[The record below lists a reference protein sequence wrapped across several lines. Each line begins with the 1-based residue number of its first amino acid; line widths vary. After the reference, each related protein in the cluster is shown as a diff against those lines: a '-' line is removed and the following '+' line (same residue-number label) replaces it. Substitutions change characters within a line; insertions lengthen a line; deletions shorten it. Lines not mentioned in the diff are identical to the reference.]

1 MPSPEATQSD
11 FLSALRRRRPA
22 LLAAALMASL
32 HLTGGLAFIERELL
46 DLRYRLFD
54 RAATDDLVLVAIDS
68 RSLRALSVWPWP
80 RSYHAEVIERLL
92 EAGVGRIAIDV
103 DFSAPSD
110 PDLDARFE
118 AALAEAG
125 GRVILPVSQ
134 QDFMAADGPQR
145 VHTEPLD
152 RFRQHVTVASINVR
166 PDEDGLFRQMT
177 LREPWADG
185 EVPTLS
191 ALLAGRHGGVDW
203 RSGPRTFH
211 IDYAIDR
218 STIPQLSY
226 ADVLAG
232 RFDPDM
238 LRGRQVLI
246 GATAV
251 ELQDVVPVPVYK
263 SITGV
268 MLQALAYQSL
278 VQGRAM
284 QHVNPVP
291 ILLLTLVI
299 ALVFSQGFA
308 TWPWKR
314 GLAVAG
320 GGCLGL
326 LALPVAIQALS
337 PLILEVMPCVLLLP
351 LLFAIGL
358 VSSVDRQALHLLSQ
372 SLNLRRLDALMRDIV
387 ENSFDGIVTFR
398 PNGEIETANDAAHR
412 IFGAASGSLIG
423 RDIGLLIPG
432 FEPMQREPGSFTAG
446 RRETLGRRRGGGTF
460 PLELAVSETSVGDER
475 VNIAV
480 VRDITDRKDQEAKLE
495 HQALHDALT
504 GLPNRKLLQDRLE
517 HALETAKRECKPL
530 GLLLLDLDRFKTIND
545 TLGHAVGD
553 VLLCDVA
560 RRLAAQIRRS
570 DTIARLGGDE
580 FAVLLPAVTDLARAH
595 RVSQRILTALERP
608 FDIKEL
614 QLEVG
619 ISVGVALYPDHAE
632 DADSLLQCADVA
644 MYIAKNAQSGLAL
657 YDQSNDINS
666 VRHLTLTGELRH
678 AIESDQLSFDY
689 QPQIELASGRVFG
702 VEALARWRHPVH
714 GFIPPDEFILQAEQT
729 GLIGPLTLW
738 AFNAALQQSADW
750 RQAGFDIAM
759 AINLSARNLQDGE
772 LPTTLRRL
780 LADWELPAEC
790 LTLEIT
796 ESAIMLDPDMA
807 LKIIRRFYDMGIRLA
822 IDDFGTG
829 HSSLAYLSRLPL
841 HELKVDRSFVINMT
855 QNDNDAL
862 IVRST
867 IDLAH
872 SLGLKVVAEGIENE
886 QHMQILRALGC
897 DIGQGYGIS
906 RPLASPQIDRWLQ
919 EADHLKPALL
929 VPPDDRLERVSR

>member
-1 MPSPEATQSD
+1 MSSPEATESR
-11 FLSALRRRRPA
+11 FLSALLRRRPA
-22 LLAAALMASL
+22 LLAVALMASL
-32 HLTGGLAFIERELL
+32 HLTGGFAFIERELL

-54 RAATDDLVLVAIDS
+54 RAATGDLVLVAIDS
-68 RSLRALSVWPWP
+68 PSLRALGVGPWP
-80 RSYHAEVIERLL
+80 RSYHAEVVERLL
-92 EAGVGRIAIDV
+92 GAGVSRIAIDV

-118 AALAEAG
+118 AALAAAE
-125 GRVILPVSQ
+125 GRVVLPVSEQ
-134 QDFMAADGPQR
+134 VFVAADGPQL
-145 VHTEPLD
+145 VHSEPLE
-152 RFRQHVTVASINVR
+152 RFRRHVTVASVNVR
-166 PDEDGLFRQMT
+166 PDADGLVRQMT
-177 LREPWADG
+177 LREPWAEG

-191 ALLAGRHGGVDW
+191 ALLAGGEGTRILGT
-203 RSGPRTFH
+203 GPDSFH
-211 IDYAIDR
+211 IDYSFDR

-226 ADVLAG
+226 ADILAG
-232 RFDPDM
+232 RFDPAM

-251 ELQDVVPVPVYK
+251 ELQDVVPVPVYQ

-268 MLQALAYQSL
+268 MLHALAYQSL

-284 QHVNPVP
+284 LRLDPTP
-291 ILLLTLVI
+291 ILLL
-299 ALVFSQGFA
+299 ALALALLLNEGFA

-320 GGCLGL
+320 GGCVGL
-326 LALPVAIQALS
+326 LALPVAVQALI
-337 PLILEVMPCVLLLP
+337 PLIVEVTPAVLLLP

-358 VSSVDRQALHLLSQ
+358 VNSVDRQALHLLSQ
-372 SLNLRRLDALMRDIV
+372 SLNLRRLDSLMRNIV
-387 ENSFDGIVTFR
+387 ENSFDGIITFR

-412 IFGAASGSLIG
+412 IFAASAGSLVG

-432 FEPMQREPGSFTAG
+432 FEPKERDPGSFTAG

-460 PLELAVSETSVGDER
+460 PLELAVSETSFGDER

-517 HALETAKRECKPL
+517 HALEMAKRECKPL

-560 RRLAAQIRRS
+560 KRLAAQIRRS

-580 FAVLLPAVTDLARAH
+580 FAVLLPAVTDLERAH
-595 RVSQRILTALERP
+595 RVSQRILTALEHP

-619 ISVGVALYPDHAE
+619 ISVGVALYPDHAD
-632 DADSLLQCADVA
+632 DADALLQCADVA
-644 MYIAKNAQSGLAL
+644 MYSAKNAQSGLAL
-657 YDQSNDINS
+657 YDQSNDLNS
-666 VRHLTLTGELRH
+666 VRHLTLTGELRQ
-678 AIESDQLSFDY
+678 AIETQQLSFDY
-689 QPQIELASGRVFG
+689 QPQIELASGRACG

-729 GLIGPLTLW
+729 GLIGPLTRW
-738 AFNAALQQSADW
+738 AFNEALRQCAAW
-750 RQAGFDIAM
+750 RGAGFDMTM

-772 LPTTLRRL
+772 LPATLQAL
-780 LADWELPAEC
+780 LADWALPSEC

-807 LKIIRRFYDMGIRLA
+807 LETIKRFYDMGIRLA

-855 QNDNDAL
+855 KNDNDAL

-906 RPLASPQIDRWLQ
+906 RPLASPAIDRWLEQ
-919 EADHLKPALL
+919 ADHVRPALPIL
-929 VPPDDRLERVSR
+929 QDDSFDRAAR

>member
-1 MPSPEATQSD
+1 MSSPEAAQSD
-11 FLSALRRRRPA
+11 ILSALARRRPA
-22 LLAAALMASL
+22 LLAVALMASL
-32 HLTGGLAFIERELL
+32 HLTGAFAFIERELL

-54 RAATDDLVLVAIDS
+54 RGATDDLVLVAIDS
-68 RSLRALSVWPWP
+68 PSLRALSVWPWP

-92 EAGVGRIAIDV
+92 EAGVSRIAIDV

-118 AALAEAG
+118 AALAAAE
-125 GRVILPVSQ
+125 GRVVLPVSQ
-134 QDFMAADGPQR
+134 QAFMAADGLQL
-145 VHTEPLD
+145 VHTEPLA
-152 RFRQHVTVASINVR
+152 RFRRHVNVASINVR
-166 PDEDGLFRQMT
+166 PDADGLIRQMT
-177 LREPWADG
+177 LREPWAED
-185 EVPTLS
+185 EVSTLS
-191 ALLAGRHGGVDW
+191 ALLAGGQGTRILGT
-203 RSGPRTFH
+203 GPDSFH
-211 IDYAIDR
+211 IDYSIDR

-226 ADVLAG
+226 ADILAG
-232 RFDPDM
+232 RFDPAM

-251 ELQDVVPVPVYK
+251 ELQDVVPVPVYQ

-268 MLQALAYQSL
+268 MLHALAYQSL

-284 QHVNPVP
+284 LRLDPTP
-291 ILLLTLVI
+291 ILLL
-299 ALVFSQGFA
+299 ALALALLLNEGFA

-320 GGCLGL
+320 GGCVGL
-326 LALPVAIQALS
+326 LALPVAVQALI
-337 PLILEVMPCVLLLP
+337 PLIVEVTPAVLLLP

-358 VSSVDRQALHLLSQ
+358 VNSVDRQALRLLSQ
-372 SLNLRRLDALMRDIV
+372 SLNLRRLDSLMRNIV
-387 ENSFDGIVTFR
+387 ENSFDGIITFR
-398 PNGEIETANDAAHR
+398 PSGEIETANDAAHR
-412 IFGAASGSLIG
+412 IFAASSGSLIG
-423 RDIGLLIPG
+423 RDIASLIPG
-432 FEPMQREPGSFTAG
+432 FEPKERDPGSFTAG
-446 RRETLGRRRGGGTF
+446 RRETVGRRRGGSTF
-460 PLELAVSETSVGDER
+460 PLELAVSETSFGDER

-517 HALETAKRECKPL
+517 HALEMAKREGKPL

-545 TLGHAVGD
+545 TLGHVVGD

-580 FAVLLPAVTDLARAH
+580 FAVLLPAVTDLERAH

-619 ISVGVALYPDHAE
+619 ISVGVALYPDHAD
-632 DADSLLQCADVA
+632 DADALLQCADVA
-644 MYIAKNAQSGLAL
+644 MYSAKNAQSGLAL
-657 YDQSNDINS
+657 YDQSNDLNS

-678 AIESDQLSFDY
+678 AIEANQLSFDY
-689 QPQIELASGRVFG
+689 QPQIELASGRVCG
-702 VEALARWRHPVH
+702 VEALARWWHPAH

-738 AFNAALQQSADW
+738 AFNTALRQCANW
-750 RQAGFDIAM
+750 RRAGFDITM
-759 AINLSARNLQDGE
+759 AINLSARNLQDGD
-772 LPTTLRRL
+772 LPTTLQRL
-780 LADWELPAEC
+780 LADWRLPSES

-796 ESAIMLDPDMA
+796 ESAVMLDPDMA
-807 LKIIRRFYDMGIRLA
+807 LETIKRFYDMGIHLA

-855 QNDNDAL
+855 QNDSDAL

-906 RPLASPQIDRWLQ
+906 RPLATPQIDDWLQ
-919 EADHLKPALL
+919 KADHARPGLP
-929 VPPDDRLERVSR
+929 VTFDERFDRASS